1 MQSVH
6 YCETQATLS
15 IAIIAKRINNGISLV
30 LALVAIMGRKIL
42 LQIPKSLLRRGL
54 LRFGGIGEFAGFGS
68 GTERENESHSQ
79 AYSQAEAGSVFC

>member
-30 LALVAIMGRKIL
+30 LALVAIMAAEKFSW
-42 LQIPKSLLRRGL
+42 KSPSL
-54 LRFGGIGEFAGFGS
+54 S
-68 GTERENESHSQ
+68 
-79 AYSQAEAGSVFC
+79 